1 MIGTARSAV
10 HAGATRTCP
19 HCRATIL
26 ESAIVCPGCKHHLR
40 FDKDARPGGAA
51 ATKTAWQVEGTLD
64 AERMDGATEFTILIV
79 VRNERNEEVA
89 RQIVNVG
96 ALQGVERRTFTLS
109 VETSEARPATP
120 LAALRRR

>member
-1 MIGTARSAV
+1 MIGTARPATQ
-10 HAGATRTCP
+10 AGATRTCP

-26 ESAIVCPGCKHHLR
+26 ESAVVCPGCKHHLR
-40 FDKDARPGGAA
+40 FDKNVAPGGLP
-51 ATKTAWQVEGTLD
+51 ATKTAWRIEGTLD
-64 AERMDGATEFTILIV
+64 AERMDAATEFSILVV

-109 VETSEARPATP
+109 IETSEPRPVSP
-120 LAALRRR
+120 LRRR

>member
-1 MIGTARSAV
+1 MIGTARSAT

-26 ESAIVCPGCKHHLR
+26 ESAIVCPGCRHHLR
-40 FDKDARPGGAA
+40 FDKDSRPGGVA

-64 AERMDGATEFTILIV
+64 AERMDAATEFTILIV

-109 VETSEARPATP
+109 IETSEAKSTSP
-120 LAALRRR
+120 LSALRRR